1 MATLPAASADAPA
14 LPQIQSSDDAI
25 DLIVTEEDSS
35 PAYYAKHYTHF
46 EWPAGASGPTVGIGY
61 DCGYS
66 TAEQIKADWTGFVS
80 DQTVAL
86 LMHAAELKGADAHVF
101 VQRCGSSVTIT
112 WDQ

>member
-66 TAEQIKADWTGFVS
+66 TADQIRADWTGFV
-80 DQTVAL
+80 DEATIVAL
-86 LMHAAELKGADAHVF
+86 LRAAGLRGNAAK
-101 VQRCGSSVTIT
+101 
-112 WDQ
+112 